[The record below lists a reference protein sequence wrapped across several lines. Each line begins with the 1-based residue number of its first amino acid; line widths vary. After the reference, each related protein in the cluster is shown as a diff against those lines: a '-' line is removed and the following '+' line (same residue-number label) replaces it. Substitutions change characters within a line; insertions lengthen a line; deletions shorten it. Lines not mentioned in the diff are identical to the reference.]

1 MLIFHGKPVH
11 GAIFD
16 MDGTMFDTER
26 LRFQTLQQASQEIIG
41 QEFSHEYLMQC
52 LGLSATTAEQLAQRL
67 YGVNVPYK
75 EIRKKLM
82 RWNSN
87 IFENTAYLSKGF
99 SSGFRAFTKIWFKNG
114 RCDFKP

>member
-26 LRFQTLQQASQEIIG
+26 LRFQTLQQASQELIG

-67 YGVNVPYK
+67 YGVKVPYK

-87 IFENTAYLSKGF
+87 IFENTACLLKKVWFKF
-99 SSGFRAFTKIWFKNG
+99 SSV
-114 RCDFKP
+114 

>member
-26 LRFQTLQQASQEIIG
+26 LRFQTLQQASQELIG

-52 LGLSATTAEQLAQRL
+52 LGLSATTAEKLAQRL
-67 YGVNVPYK
+67 YGVDVPYK
-75 EIRKKLM
+75 EIRKRADEMELEHIRKHGVPIKKV
-82 RWNSN
+82 W
-87 IFENTAYLSKGF
+87 FKF
-99 SSGFRAFTKIWFKNG
+99 SSV
-114 RCDFKP
+114 